1 MVLQALC
8 NEMEVTETL
17 EEHPEKQ
24 PSADNFPTKAVPFS
38 YSQGN
43 SVILVDPSG
52 REFLLNMSVEDLRD
66 LVKSS
71 LMAQEQEMIHV
82 TTPPETEDLPA
93 LFPTS
98 EEGE

>member
-1 MVLQALC
+1 
-8 NEMEVTETL
+8 MEVTETL
-17 EEHPEKQ
+17 EKHPEKQ

-71 LMAQEQEMIHV
+71 LMAQEQEQEQEMIHV
-82 TTPPETEDLPA
+82 ITPPETEGLPA

-98 EEGE
+98 GEGE